1 MTTSVLKAPGN
12 WNNSNPGLFS
22 NAVTLGQLLL
32 NLVTEAAGR
41 AADRSRFAGMPA
53 RYLDDVGMTRADIEA
68 ATERLAERPVA
79 RQRRRARRRESRA

>member
-53 RYLDDVGMTRADIEA
+53 RYLDDVGMTRADMEA
-68 ATERLAERPVA
+68 ATERLEIANLRAA
-79 RQRRRARRRESRA
+79 RAALTNSF

>member
-22 NAVTLGQLLL
+22 QAVTLGQFLL
-32 NLVTEAAGR
+32 NLVSDAAAR
-41 AADRSRFAGMPA
+41 AADRSRLASLPD

-68 ATERLAERPVA
+68 AV
-79 RQRRRARRRESRA
+79 RAVGAADPRATPAALTNSL